1 MNVKVLC
8 SLCLVAVVLI
18 GCGNIEKKEEGAKKK
33 NVENPKHSIL
43 LDEDGEEYY
52 ATIKPSRYVE
62 NRNVQIEGRTYPY
75 IKYAVEGNQIRII
88 CLWSEE
94 DELVIP
100 SKVDSKKVYLLGGTT
115 GEIPKELRADELGTS
130 NLAWRESEDKRYK
143 KIVIPE
149 GVKRIYDMA
158 FQGVEADIVDLPSS
172 MYDTGKRS
180 FINSKINTVIVK
192 NPKMQIS
199 EQAFAYST
207 IREIKLPSQ
216 YEGKLK
222 KQCFESSELEQF
234 DWPVNSSETSV
245 GFAVFNNCKKLKQI
259 HFPDNQELIY
269 IADFTFVGCS
279 SMKELIFPASIKRV
293 KYRSNPYGDNYRE
306 GVEILHFLGKET
318 ELDGCPY
325 ARGDGEY
332 EFITVG
338 KIIAPKGA
346 KAIQYARKA
355 KRICKLSPK
364 IRKKMKQGMS
374 EDVCGLLFNYSDK
387 EYEEDIQL
395 DMVEYVEE

>member
-8 SLCLVAVVLI
+8 SLCLVAVALI
-18 GCGNIEKKEEGAKKK
+18 GCENMEKKEEGAKKES
-33 NVENPKHSIL
+33 VENPKHRIL

-62 NRNVQIEGRTYPY
+62 NRNVQIEGRTYSY

-100 SKVDSKKVYLLGGTT
+100 STVDSKKVYLLGGTT
-115 GEIPKELRADELGTS
+115 GEIPKELRADKFGTS
-130 NLAWRESEDKRYK
+130 NLAWLENEDKRYE

-149 GVKRIYDMA
+149 GVERIYDMA
-158 FQGVEADIVDLPSS
+158 FQGVKADIVDLPSS

-180 FINSKINTVIVK
+180 FISSKINTVIVK
-192 NPKMQIS
+192 NPRMQIS

-207 IREIKLPSQ
+207 IREIELPSQ

-234 DWPVNSSETSV
+234 DWPANSSETSI
-245 GFAVFNNCKKLKQI
+245 GYAIFHNCKKLKKI
-259 HFPDNQELIY
+259 HFPENQDLIY
-269 IADFTFVGCS
+269 IADFTFVGCR
-279 SMKELIFPASIKRV
+279 SMTELIFPASTKRV
-293 KYRSNPYGDNYRE
+293 KYRSNPYGDDYRE
-306 GVEILHFLGKET
+306 GAEILHFLGEET
-318 ELDGCPY
+318 ELDGCLY

-355 KRICKLSPK
+355 KRIRKLSPK
-364 IRKKMKQGMS
+364 IRRKIKQGMS

-387 EYEEDIQL
+387 EYEKDIQL